1 MWWRAKS
8 IDRAGRGARGKQE
21 EAMARGRTQRT
32 IQSEESQKMLMVD
45 SGYPP
50 MVKAQLR
57 MLARG
62 GRLPAQQC
70 LVCQTRRGAM
80 FLEVFIPAGALSP
93 IPGDEAK
100 PQTYFTCRKDHDT
113 PVDAGE

>member
-1 MWWRAKS
+1 
-8 IDRAGRGARGKQE
+8 
-21 EAMARGRTQRT
+21 MARGRTQRT

-62 GRLPAQQC
+62 GKTSSTAMPGVSDAAWRNVLGGIHPGWCA
-70 LVCQTRRGAM
+70 VADTRR
-80 FLEVFIPAGALSP
+80 
-93 IPGDEAK
+93 
-100 PQTYFTCRKDHDT
+100 
-113 PVDAGE
+113 